1 MTGRRWGGIAA
12 MAATLALIWAAP
24 ASAPAFVEPL
34 PPGYAAFLL
43 HGTHGYSILGRANP
57 EEGSQEETVT
67 LRVYR
72 KGVAASYEVPAEVT
86 GTTIDAKLGGVGRIS
101 VEFHP
106 RGKPQIASI
115 KCNRSAKLRYQP
127 GVWVGEIEFKGEEG
141 FTRVEARFAK
151 QITWPFLLIACPY
164 ISEPV
169 ELGPELPGALLL
181 GGWRS
186 KAHSVG
192 LEAITKRPGGPLKVI
207 ASIEEQ
213 KGQLHISRVASG
225 FYSGT
230 GFEFDP
236 TLITATLRPLGPIF
250 SGVAAYSR
258 FAEPQRRWTGDLS
271 VDLPGRSNLALTGTR
286 FRVSLEHARYTREK
300 RYDERPKGGES
311 RWPGDF
317 ANQWLTKSPRSI
329 DGLPALPRRSMER

>member
-1 MTGRRWGGIAA
+1 MTARRWGGIAA
-12 MAATLALIWAAP
+12 MVVGLTLVWAVP
-24 ASAPAFVEPL
+24 AWAFVEPL

-43 HGTHGYSILGRANP
+43 HGTHGYSVLVRANP

-72 KGVAASYEVPAEVT
+72 KGLAASYQVPAEVT
-86 GTTIDAKLGGVGRIS
+86 GTKIKARLGGVGRIS

-106 RGKPQIASI
+106 RGEPRIAHI
-115 KCNRSAKLRYQP
+115 GCAPGAGLRYQP
-127 GVWVGEIEFKGEEG
+127 GRWVGRIAFKGEEG
-141 FTRVEARFAK
+141 FTRVEARSAK

-186 KAHSVG
+186 KARSVG
-192 LEAITKRPGGPLKVI
+192 LEALTNRPGGRLKLF

-225 FYSGT
+225 FYPGT

-236 TLITATLRPLGPIF
+236 TLSTVTLQPRGPFSGTATYDR
-250 SGVAAYSR
+250 S
-258 FAEPQRRWTGDLS
+258 AEPQSRWTGDLS
-271 VDLPGRSNLALTGTR
+271 VDLPGRSNLALAGAR
-286 FRVSLEHARYTREK
+286 FRVSLEHARYKREK

-311 RWPGDF
+311 RLRGDF
-317 ANQWLTKSPRSI
+317 ANQWLTKSPQSI
-329 DGLPALPRRSMER
+329 DALPTLPRRSMEP